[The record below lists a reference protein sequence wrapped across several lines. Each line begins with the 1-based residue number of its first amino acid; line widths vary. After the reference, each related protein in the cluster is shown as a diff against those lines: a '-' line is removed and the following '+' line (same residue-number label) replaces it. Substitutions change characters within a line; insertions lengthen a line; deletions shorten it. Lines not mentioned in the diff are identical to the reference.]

1 MCTEDVYVYRTN
13 SNGSRSIV
21 NAGDVAATE
30 INANDNNGI
39 GVSNTNC
46 FRGSR
51 WGKDIDEAKKVLAN
65 APWRGFSEEARNTE
79 NSKSKRE

>member
-1 MCTEDVYVYRTN
+1 MCFSTN
-13 SNGSRSIV
+13 SNGSRNIV

-39 GVSNTNC
+39 GVSSTNC

-51 WGKDIDEAKKVLAN
+51 CGNDIEEAKKVLAN
-65 APWRGFSEEARNTE
+65 APCRGFSEDARNTE